1 MSDARPD
8 SPTLRLRRLDAAA
21 LDLAELMREGRITT
35 LFQPIVDPRSRGI
48 CGYEALTR
56 GPSDSW
62 LHSPQN
68 LFEAARRAGL
78 KVELDFLCMQS
89 AFKRF
94 VAARVAGQLFLNVSP
109 DTIYEDPNFAGH
121 FLELA
126 RTAGMP
132 PERCV
137 IELTEESLLD
147 DYARLRSA
155 LQRLRDAG
163 CAIAIDDLGAGSSGL
178 RTWS

>member
-1 MSDARPD
+1 MSDSRSD

-21 LDLAELMREGRITT
+21 LELADLMREGRITT
-35 LFQPIVDPRSRGI
+35 LFQPIVDPRSRAV

-68 LFEAARRAGL
+68 LFEAARRAGM
-78 KVELDFLCMQS
+78 KVDLDFLCMQS

-94 VAARVAGQLFLNVSP
+94 VASRVSGQLFVNVSP
-109 DTIYEDPNFAGH
+109 DTIYEDPNFATR
-121 FLELA
+121 FLDLA
-126 RTAGMP
+126 REAGMP
-132 PERCV
+132 IERCV

-147 DYARLRSA
+147 DYARLRAA
-155 LQRLRDAG
+155 LHSLRDVG
-163 CAIAIDDLGAGSSGL
+163 CAIAID
-178 RTWS
+178 